1 MKKNPWLRKTVL
13 AAGAAF
19 AVFLLLLAVTA
30 AAVGFVSARRS
41 GGAEDAVTD
50 WKFFWADQKETLE
63 ADGDTVWKI
72 ANARHPVQKSLNEL
86 FAARYIRLQTA
97 LPASAGPQTLEL
109 VTGNHPLRV
118 CLDGGEVWN
127 NGYNEGTALYVGN
140 RVNTVSI
147 PASAEETTVDLYL
160 RVPLSF
166 SLEVRLVS
174 AGRLIT
180 GDSLINQLG
189 LVGSLSLL
197 AVSLLMTAVLFLF
210 SLRNRRLSTAVMLSL
225 LLLLSGGGA
234 LLAEVSLHTAA
245 LTGSWLYKIPLTIRM
260 LTTVGAAGI
269 AISAV
274 DGWRA
279 LERITVGALAGY
291 TAAFFLLPEGV
302 GVWLLVFFP
311 LPLLFM
317 TMVTVLRITDALREE
332 TSCAGLVEFGF
343 LSALFCALYDLLN
356 LLVGWNSRRADLWI
370 FGLLLFG
377 ALLFYILIRQSI
389 DRNIRQA
396 ERKAQMEK
404 DARWVNETITG
415 CAGVFTQETLTGFC
429 TEAVQTVRNLVL
441 FDREDRSGSRPLRIG
456 AAVRS
461 DAGWEEFFRENL
473 TEDCRYD
480 TIVRR
485 AAAHPGEGVFP
496 GRHSVDM
503 TFCNAEDPLCVIH
516 VEGVGN
522 GLSPD
527 LDNVLRIAHQCIAMA
542 LDNLTLKKGLAQ
554 TQENVFL
561 TLAEIVEQKSAGT
574 GRHLRDVAE
583 MVAVLA
589 GELGIPPHEARIIS
603 SASMM
608 HDIGKLA
615 IPESIVSKQGQLT
628 DDEYAIMQDHVI
640 YGYNMLSKSPGDFMK
655 AAAVIAQQHHEK
667 YDGTGYLELKG
678 EQIHLY
684 ARIVALADVLD
695 ALLSKR
701 PYKDAWT
708 PESAFEYIDG
718 ESGRHFDPRVVQ
730 AFDRCR
736 DRLLAVKRQ
745 AG

>member
-1 MKKNPWLRKTVL
+1 MKKNPWLRKTGL
-13 AAGAAF
+13 AVGAAF
-19 AVFLLLLAVTA
+19 AMFLLLLAVTA

-50 WKFFWADQKETLE
+50 WKFFWADQKKTPE
-63 ADGDTVWKI
+63 ADGDAIWKI
-72 ANARHPVQKSLNEL
+72 ANVRHPVQKSLNEL

-97 LPASAGPQTLEL
+97 LPASAGPQTLKL
-109 VTGNHPLRV
+109 ATGNHLLRV
-118 CLDGGEVWN
+118 CLDGREVWN
-127 NGYNEGTALYVGN
+127 NGCNEGTALYVGN

-147 PASAEETTVDLYL
+147 PVSAEETTVDSYL

-166 SLEVRLVS
+166 SLEARLVS

-180 GDSLINQLG
+180 GDSLISQLG

-197 AVSLLMTAVLFLF
+197 AVSLLTTAVLF
-210 SLRNRRLSTAVMLSL
+210 
-225 LLLLSGGGA
+225 
-234 LLAEVSLHTAA
+234 
-245 LTGSWLYKIPLTIRM
+245 
-260 LTTVGAAGI
+260 
-269 AISAV
+269 
-274 DGWRA
+274 
-279 LERITVGALAGY
+279 
-291 TAAFFLLPEGV
+291 
-302 GVWLLVFFP
+302 
-311 LPLLFM
+311 
-317 TMVTVLRITDALREE
+317 
-332 TSCAGLVEFGF
+332 C
-343 LSALFCALYDLLN
+343 
-356 LLVGWNSRRADLWI
+356 
-370 FGLLLFG
+370 
-377 ALLFYILIRQSI
+377 ILIRQSI
-389 DRNIRQA
+389 DRDIRQA
-396 ERKAQMEK
+396 EWKAQMEK

-429 TEAVQTVRNLVL
+429 SEAVQTVRSLIL

-473 TEDCRYD
+473 TEDCCYD

-485 AAAHPGEGVFP
+485 AAAYPGGGVFP

-527 LDNVLRIAHQCIAMA
+527 LDNVLRIAHQCITMA
-542 LDNLTLKKGLAQ
+542 LDNLTLKKDLAQ

-583 MVAVLA
+583 MVAILA
-589 GELGIPPHEARIIS
+589 GELGISLHEARILS

-745 AG
+745 TR